1 MNEIIWKDYD
11 TSTVLYING
20 KRHATIYPQNIPGSK
35 PEQKRYV
42 MDLHYC
48 NHNLHAESMEQ
59 AKNATLMLVLRD
71 MEFHYKE
78 YKQKAEDLHD
88 AIRAIN
94 TTARFSQSDI
104 VFEDIV
110 IDTDTF
116 DDLTDAQFECVI
128 NQVTYE
134 MRRQMD
140 KYGYEQYDAL
150 DRAVSIVKAMDLT
163 PLYERCAAPENDGS
177 CQHLS
182 IEPEAD
188 NTVPAGTT
196 GEQPKEYWMWLHYG
210 WEESVDD
217 GIRHAFEASDPGDDY
232 DDEGVEQSLLSELAP
247 DEGGNFNFDWDITML
262 KLPESLVKRIQAD
275 AVKERGLK

>member
-11 TSTVLYING
+11 TSTALYING
-20 KRHATIYPQNIPGSK
+20 KRCATIYPQNIPGSK

-48 NHNLHAESMEQ
+48 NHNLHAENMEQ

-110 IDTDTF
+110 IDTDNEGLSCQSAGPIMGKLEEVFGLKAEEGVWYNLYLCYKRSTESVHLICTVNN
-116 DDLTDAQFECVI
+116 DTSS
-128 NQVTYE
+128 T
-134 MRRQMD
+134 
-140 KYGYEQYDAL
+140 EQEIETTQHE
-150 DRAVSIVKAMDLT
+150 RAMLRSLLREYVVKETGA
-163 PLYERCAAPENDGS
+163 PLYELFAA
-177 CQHLS
+177 L
-182 IEPEAD
+182 
-188 NTVPAGTT
+188 
-196 GEQPKEYWMWLHYG
+196 
-210 WEESVDD
+210 
-217 GIRHAFEASDPGDDY
+217 
-232 DDEGVEQSLLSELAP
+232 
-247 DEGGNFNFDWDITML
+247 
-262 KLPESLVKRIQAD
+262 
-275 AVKERGLK
+275 